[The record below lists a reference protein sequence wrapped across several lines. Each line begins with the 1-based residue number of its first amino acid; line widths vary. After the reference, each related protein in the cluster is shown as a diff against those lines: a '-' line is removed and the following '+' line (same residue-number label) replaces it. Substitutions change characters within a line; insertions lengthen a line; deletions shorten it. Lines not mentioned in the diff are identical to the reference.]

1 MKYIF
6 VLLSLL
12 VITACSESGE
22 IDDIIISKE
31 KIQGTVST
39 LTVDVSSMD
48 FESSGGSKELRI
60 TSNTKWSITKPEWCS
75 LSSTTGSDNA
85 VIVVTAEENTQ
96 PEQRTGSIV
105 ITGVGVNP
113 VTVQIRQSGKKN
125 EQTTPGADDN
135 TPPTI

>member
-31 KIQGTVST
+31 KLHVTAST
-39 LTVDVSSMD
+39 LLVDVSSMD

-60 TSNTKWSITKPEWCS
+60 TSNTGWSITKPEWCS

-96 PEQRTGSIV
+96 TEQRTGSIV

-113 VTVQIRQSGKKN
+113 VTVQIKQSGKKN
-125 EQTTPGADDN
+125 EQTTPGSDDN